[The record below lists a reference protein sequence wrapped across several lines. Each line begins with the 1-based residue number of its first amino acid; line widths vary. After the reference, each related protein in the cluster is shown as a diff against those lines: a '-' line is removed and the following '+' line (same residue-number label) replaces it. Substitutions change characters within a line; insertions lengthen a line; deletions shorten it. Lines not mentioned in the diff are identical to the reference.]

1 LLKNIN
7 FTAMTESEN
16 NNIAESVAFSLLT
29 IGAIKLRPEQP
40 FKWAS
45 GWNSPIYCD
54 NRLALSFVGIRS
66 LIKEELVKKIKEEFP
81 EAEAVAGVATA
92 GIPQGALA
100 ADSLNLPF
108 IYVRPKPKDHG
119 MENLIE
125 GKIVP
130 GQKVVVIEDLI
141 STGGSSIKAV
151 EELRKAGIDVI
162 GMVAIFTY
170 GFSVAADNFKKAN
183 VKLVSLSNYETLV
196 GVAMRENYIKE
207 KDLLS
212 LQNWRKDPSQW
223 NA

>member
-1 LLKNIN
+1 MLKNIY
-7 FTAMTESEN
+7 FAAMTTSAN
-16 NNIAESVAFSLLT
+16 KNIAENIAFSLLN

-54 NRLALSFVGIRS
+54 NRLSLSFTGIRTQ
-66 LIKEELVKKIKEEFP
+66 IKEELVKTIKEEFYQT
-81 EAEAVAGVATA
+81 EAVAGVATA
-92 GIPQGALA
+92 GVPQGALV

-125 GKIVP
+125 GKIIP
-130 GQKVVVIEDLI
+130 GQKVIVVEDLI

-170 GFSVAADNFKKAN
+170 GFQVAAENFKKAN
-183 VKLVSLSNYETLV
+183 VKLCTLSDYETLISI
-196 GVAMRENYIKE
+196 AIRENYVKE
-207 KDLLS
+207 KDIIS
-212 LQNWRKDPSQW
+212 LQNWRKDPSTWQ
-223 NA
+223 A

>member
-1 LLKNIN
+1 MI
-7 FTAMTESEN
+7 ESVN
-16 NNIAESVAFSLLT
+16 KNIAESIAFSLLN

-54 NRLALSFVGIRS
+54 NRLALSFAGIRS
-66 LIKEELVKKIKEEFP
+66 QIKEELVKKIKDEFP
-81 EAEAVAGVATA
+81 QTQAIAGVATA
-92 GIPQGALA
+92 GIPQGALV

-130 GQKVVVIEDLI
+130 GQKVIVIEDLI

-151 EELRKAGIDVI
+151 EELRKAEIDVI

-170 GFSVAADNFKKAN
+170 GFQVAADNFKKAN
-183 VKLVSLSNYETLV
+183 VKLITLSDYETLV
-196 GVAMRENYIKE
+196 DVAIRENYIKE
-207 KDLLS
+207 KDLIS
-212 LQNWRKDPSQW
+212 LQSWRKDPSKWQ
-223 NA
+223 A

>member
-1 LLKNIN
+1 
-7 FTAMTESEN
+7 MTESAN
-16 NNIAESVAFSLLT
+16 KNIAESIAFSLLD

-54 NRLALSFVGIRS
+54 NRLSLSYAGIRS
-66 LIKEELVKKIKEEFP
+66 QIKEELVKRIKEEFP
-81 EAEAVAGVATA
+81 QTQAVAGVATA
-92 GIPQGALA
+92 GVPQGALV

-108 IYVRPKPKDHG
+108 LYVRPKPKDHG

-151 EELRKAGIDVI
+151 EELRKGGIDVV
-162 GMVAIFTY
+162 GMIAIFSY
-170 GFSVAADNFKKAN
+170 GFKLAEENFKKAN
-183 VKLVSLSNYETLV
+183 VKLVTLSDYETLITI
-196 GVAMRENYIKE
+196 AIRENYVKE

-212 LQNWRKDPSQW
+212 LQNWRKDPSVW
-223 NA
+223 KA

>member
-1 LLKNIN
+1 MI
-7 FTAMTESEN
+7 EPVN
-16 NNIAESVAFSLLT
+16 NNIAESVAYSLLT

-81 EAEAVAGVATA
+81 GAEAIAGVATA

-151 EELRKAGIDVI
+151 EELRKAEIDVI

-170 GFSVAADNFKKAN
+170 GFQVAADNFKKAN
-183 VKLVSLSNYETLV
+183 IKLITLSDYETLV
-196 GVAMRENYIKE
+196 GVAIRENYIKE

-212 LQNWRKDPSQW
+212 LQSWRKDPSKW